1 MCVSIL
7 YTGYKLHVYIR
18 ILYTAE
24 EGLLGRGW
32 GHPRPSGDGGIPGDW
47 KEDWQIRGIPTGL
60 LRRRK

>member
-1 MCVSIL
+1 MCVRIL

-32 GHPRPSGDGGIPGDW
+32 GHPRPGGDGGIPGDR

-60 LRRRK
+60 L